1 MRWGSVYGA
10 RSCQMRITDKDPA
23 IDGNWQAI
31 GDTTRVSNLV
41 TELESYKA
49 YWFCV
54 SAIGSAGEGAQC
66 LPAMGRAA

>member
-1 MRWGSVYGA
+1 MRWASVYGA
-10 RSCQMRITDKDPA
+10 RGYQIWMTDKDPA

-31 GDTTRVSNLV
+31 GYTTHVSHLV

-66 LPAMGRAA
+66 DPAMGRAA